1 MREVADVI
9 FISAPL
15 CRDREAR
22 RWYSDGAG
30 TCVVLT
36 DRGRLL
42 DPSPV
47 FGPTSYRLLGRRVAL
62 DEARSFARTHDLPHE
77 RLLPEPAT
85 SS

>member
-1 MREVADVI
+1 MREIGDVI

-47 FGPTSYRLLGRRVAL
+47 FGPTSYRLLARQVRLA
-62 DEARSFARTHDLPHE
+62 EARSFALTHDLPHE
-77 RLLPEPAT
+77 RPLTQRTT